1 MRIIR
6 KKMKSGLRIIA
17 APLKDNL
24 TVTVLVMVEAGSKYE
39 RPDESGLS
47 HFLEHMCFKGT
58 INRPTSLD
66 ISHELDS
73 LGAENNAFT
82 SFEYTGYYA
91 KANPKHTDKLIEII
105 SDLYLNPVF
114 PEKEIEKEKGVI
126 IEEMNMYE
134 DLPQRKAQEVF
145 LNLLY
150 GTQPAGQTILGD
162 RKVIKNAKR
171 KDFMNYRKK
180 HYVPSSTLVVVAG
193 DINPRSVINSVEKHF
208 EALEDGRKSGKA
220 RVKEKQARPQ
230 IKLHHKKTDQTHV
243 VLGMRTF
250 GARDKRNPA
259 LWVLSTIL
267 GEGMS
272 SRLFQKLR
280 EEMGVCYY
288 VRSSVEEFTDHGYL
302 SVSAGVDKRRAVR
315 AVEAIVGELRR
326 LRDEAIAPSELE
338 KAKEYIVSHLYMGL
352 ESSDSV
358 AVFVADQEI
367 IKGRIRYPKDI
378 EKAIRKVTVEEVRKI
393 ANEIITDKRLNLAI
407 VGNVKKVAPL
417 SAVLKIN

>member
-326 LRDEAIAPSELE
+326 LRDEAITPSELE

>member
-326 LRDEAIAPSELE
+326 LRDEAITPSELE

-378 EKAIRKVTVEEVRKI
+378 EKAIKKVTVEEVRKI